1 MSDLTRRG
9 LVCSAAVGVA
19 VVAAGCGDDSNDPA
33 EGPPR
38 ADLDIVNYALTLEY
52 LEEDFYEQVVR
63 AGVLSGRE
71 AALAEKIRQ
80 NESEHV
86 VALRTAAK
94 QLAGGSKGVVKAP
107 KTDFSE
113 VIDGGRDEVI
123 RVAAQLENTGAGAYL
138 AEAGQIESP
147 EILASALSIHT
158 VEARHAAIL
167 NRLAGEPPLPDGAF
181 AVALGR
187 ADVMGRIERYLV

>member
-1 MSDLTRRG
+1 MSELTRRG
-9 LVCSAAVGVA
+9 LVSTAAVGAA
-19 VVAAGCGDDSNDPA
+19 VFAAGCGDDSNDPA
-33 EGPPR
+33 QGPPR

-86 VALRTAAK
+86 LALRTAAK
-94 QLAGGSKGVVKAP
+94 QLARGSQVVVKAP

-138 AEAGQIESP
+138 AEAGQIENP
-147 EILASALSIHT
+147 QILASALSIHT

-181 AVALGR
+181 AVALER

>member
-1 MSDLTRRG
+1 MSELTRRG
-9 LVCSAAVGVA
+9 LVSTAAVGATVLA
-19 VVAAGCGDDSNDPA
+19 TSCGDDSNDPA
-33 EGPPR
+33 KGPPR
-38 ADLDIVNYALTLEY
+38 GDLDIVNYALTLEY
-52 LEEDFYEQVVR
+52 LEEDYYKQVVA

-71 AALAEKIRQ
+71 AALAELIRQ

-86 VALRTAAK
+86 VALRSAAE
-94 QLAGGSKGVVKAP
+94 QLGGRVAKRP

-113 VIDGGRDEVI
+113 VLDGGRDEVI

-138 AEAGQIESP
+138 AEAGQIENP
-147 EILASALSIHT
+147 QILASALSIHT

-181 AVALGR
+181 AVALER
-187 ADVMGRIERYLV
+187 ADVMGRVAKYLV

>member
-1 MSDLTRRG
+1 LTLTRRTF
-9 LVCSAAVGVA
+9 VSATAGGA
-19 VVAAGCGDDSNDPA
+19 ALLAAGCGDD
-33 EGPPR
+33 EEEPR
-38 ADLDIVNYALTLEY
+38 GGTSGGDLDVVNYALTLEF
-52 LEEDFYEQVVR
+52 LEEDFYEAVVSS
-63 AGVLSGRE
+63 GVLSGRE
-71 AALAEKIRQ
+71 AELAEKILD

-86 VALRTAAK
+86 LALRTAAK
-94 QLAGGSKGVVKAP
+94 QLAKGSKGVVKAP

-138 AEAGQIESP
+138 AEAGQIENP
-147 EILASALSIHT
+147 QILASALSIHT

-181 AVALGR
+181 AVALER

>member
-1 MSDLTRRG
+1 VRELTRRG
-9 LVCSAAVGVA
+9 LVSTAAVGA
-19 VVAAGCGDDSNDPA
+19 AALAAGCGDDSNDPA
-33 EGPPR
+33 KGPPR

-52 LEEDFYEQVVR
+52 LEEDYYKQVVK

-71 AALAEKIRQ
+71 AALAELIRQ

-86 VALRTAAK
+86 VALRSAAQ
-94 QLAGGSKGVVKAP
+94 QLGGRVAKRP

-113 VIDGGRDEVI
+113 VLDGGRDEVI

-138 AEAGQIESP
+138 AEAGQIENP
-147 EILASALSIHT
+147 QILASALSIHT

-181 AVALGR
+181 AVALER
-187 ADVMGRIERYLV
+187 ADVMGRVAKYLV

>member
-1 MSDLTRRG
+1 MRELTRRG
-9 LVCSAAVGVA
+9 LVSTAAVGA
-19 VVAAGCGDDSNDPA
+19 AALAAGCGDDSNDPA
-33 EGPPR
+33 KGPPR

-52 LEEDFYEQVVR
+52 LEEDYYKQVVK

-71 AALAEKIRQ
+71 AALAELIRQ

-86 VALRTAAK
+86 VALRSAAQ
-94 QLAGGSKGVVKAP
+94 QLGGRVAKRP

-113 VIDGGRDEVI
+113 VLDGGRDEVI

-138 AEAGQIESP
+138 AEAGQIENP
-147 EILASALSIHT
+147 QILASALSIHT

-181 AVALGR
+181 AVALER
-187 ADVMGRIERYLV
+187 ADVMGRVAKYLV

>member
-1 MSDLTRRG
+1 MNALTRRG
-9 LVCSAAVGVA
+9 LASSAAVGVA
-19 VVAAGCGDDSNDPA
+19 VLAAGCGDDSNDPA

-38 ADLDIVNYALTLEY
+38 GDLDIVNYALTLEY
-52 LEEDFYEQVVR
+52 LEEDYYEQVVR

-71 AALAEKIRQ
+71 AALAELIRQ

-86 VALRTAAK
+86 VALRSAAA
-94 QLAGGSKGVVKAP
+94 QLGGRVAKRP

-113 VIDGGRDEVI
+113 VLEGGRDEVI
-123 RVAAQLENTGAGAYL
+123 RVAAQLENTGAAAYL

-147 EILASALSIHT
+147 QILASALSIHT

-181 AVALGR
+181 AVALQR